1 MEKRRYLFYLVV
13 GFIGALVSLAQW
25 PMYAAAFSIL
35 DNFTGM
41 IIFALSPL
49 LFVIP
54 YVGALAL
61 PLRLVKFLTPMGGYW
76 FVATYYGLLALIP
89 YYFIKVI
96 TVFTGSDSLAVI
108 LPVYGRVWV
117 FILGLILLYGYY
129 KATHPVYRYVDVQS
143 DKVDGEVTI
152 AFLSDI
158 HLGAVLG
165 KPFVQKL
172 KVRLEQL
179 GAQIVLFGGDI
190 IDGNLSFVLKD
201 GSLNG
206 FAQLGRGQGRYMAVL
221 GNHDYYGMNVDK
233 ERQVLEAGGIECL
246 IDERKDTGVG
256 ISITGAADYLL
267 GNGDDVPIAA
277 LGQFNVF
284 VEHEPVRIE
293 QAALQDYDLYVSGHT
308 HAGQFW
314 PNRLGTRHMF
324 LFDYGT
330 RFIGKMTAVVSS
342 GYGSWGAL
350 FRTGPS
356 PEIVVIRIKNK
367 KINE

>member
-1 MEKRRYLFYLVV
+1 MEKRRYLFYLVL
-13 GFIGALVSLAQW
+13 GFIGTLASLAQW

-35 DNFTGM
+35 DNFTGA

-54 YVGALAL
+54 YVGSLAL
-61 PLRLVKFLTPMGGYW
+61 PLRLVKSLTPVGGYW

-89 YYFIKVI
+89 YYFIKI
-96 TVFTGSDSLAVI
+96 ATVFSKKDSLAVL
-108 LPVYGRVWV
+108 LPMYGRGWV

-129 KATHPVYRYVDVQS
+129 KATHPVYRYVDIQS

-172 KVRLEQL
+172 KKRLEQS
-179 GAQIVLFGGDI
+179 GAQLVLFGGDI

-201 GSLNG
+201 GSLNR
-206 FAQLGRGQGRYMAVL
+206 FAQLGRNKGQYMAVL

-246 IDERKDTGVG
+246 IDEHKDTGLG
-256 ISITGAADYLL
+256 INITGAADYLL
-267 GNGDDVPIAA
+267 GNGDDVPPAVP
-277 LGQFNVF
+277 GQFNVF
-284 VEHEPVRIE
+284 IEHEPVRIE
-293 QAALQDYDLYVSGHT
+293 QAVLQGYDLYVSGHT

-314 PNRLGTRHMF
+314 PNRLGTKRMF

-330 RFIGKMTAVVSS
+330 RRIGKMTAIVSS

-350 FRTGPS
+350 FRTGPA

-367 KINE
+367 NFDE

>member
-1 MEKRRYLFYLVV
+1 MAYVCRRFFNIGQFY
-13 GFIGALVSLAQW
+13 GD
-25 PMYAAAFSIL
+25 
-35 DNFTGM
+35 DNFCFVAA
-41 IIFALSPL
+41 IICHS
-49 LFVIP
+49 

-277 LGQFNVF
+277 PGQFNVF

-293 QAALQDYDLYVSGHT
+293 QAALQNYDLYVSGHT

-324 LFDYGT
+324 LFDYGS

>member
-246 IDERKDTGVG
+246 IDERKDTGGG

-277 LGQFNVF
+277 PGQFNVF

-293 QAALQDYDLYVSGHT
+293 QAALQNYDLYVSGHT

>member
-206 FAQLGRGQGRYMAVL
+206 FAQL
-221 GNHDYYGMNVDK
+221 
-233 ERQVLEAGGIECL
+233 RQVLEAGGIECL

-277 LGQFNVF
+277 PGQFNVF

-293 QAALQDYDLYVSGHT
+293 QAALQNYDLYVSGHT

-356 PEIVVIRIKNK
+356 PEIVVIRIIDDRKY
-367 KINE
+367 